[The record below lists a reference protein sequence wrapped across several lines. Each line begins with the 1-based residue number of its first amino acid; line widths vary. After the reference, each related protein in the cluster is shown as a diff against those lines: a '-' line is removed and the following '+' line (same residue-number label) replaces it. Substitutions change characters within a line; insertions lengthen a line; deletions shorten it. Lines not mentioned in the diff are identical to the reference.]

1 MAKLL
6 NRPYTNEEKRQILD
20 MLRGN
25 INRISVSTDVEEIVC
40 QLNFAVERLSAVAY
54 SRIKEIREGD
64 QRRRSEMERLTSRD
78 EKGNLNVDGKE
89 VYAGYLYNAV
99 ALLEEYED
107 TELTPEQI
115 MELKEAVQKLEN
127 IFGDEIT
134 VNQVIDFFVDF
145 YIAQGDPDR
154 VEKAELL
161 TNEEAAKWQE
171 LKERDTAKRVKR
183 DADDIPYC
191 PYCESPN
198 VYYYEENMEY
208 DFCPDC
214 GQRLK
219 WEE

>member
-1 MAKLL
+1 
-6 NRPYTNEEKRQILD
+6 
-20 MLRGN
+20 
-25 INRISVSTDVEEIVC
+25 
-40 QLNFAVERLSAVAY
+40 
-54 SRIKEIREGD
+54 
-64 QRRRSEMERLTSRD
+64 MERLTIPD
-78 EKGNLNVDGKE
+78 KKIDGGLRRAIIDAREVRKE
-89 VYAGYLYNAV
+89 AMTIYWSLKK
-99 ALLEEYED
+99 YED

>member
-1 MAKLL
+1 MDTEMMIRELK
-6 NRPYTNEEKRQILD
+6 RVEEKHKHDKVFTGQLD
-20 MLRGN
+20 
-25 INRISVSTDVEEIVC
+25 
-40 QLNFAVERLSAVAY
+40 VAKMAY
-54 SRIKEIREGD
+54 DTRKR
-64 QRRRSEMERLTSRD
+64 
-78 EKGNLNVDGKE
+78 
-89 VYAGYLYNAV
+89 
-99 ALLEEYED
+99 LEELKPYED

-134 VNQVIDFFVDF
+134 INQVIDFFVDF

-154 VEKAELL
+154 VEKVELL

-219 WEE
+219 WED